1 MSIIL
6 NHTPTNFILTPT
18 HSFHCLYCQGWE
30 ERGVPSSGLLAQG
43 DVSNVLVALHFA
55 RQGLRLSNYV
65 TIYTNGNEKLADEL
79 TEALKAAPAPISVDS
94 RTISNLVKAPERAQV
109 TLQFTDGTSKTEG
122 FLAHKPSHNLR
133 GDLAQQLGLDLTPMG
148 TIAIS
153 PPFNQTSLK
162 GVFAAGD
169 CASPMPV
176 VIFALSSGAAAGVGA
191 PLQIQAET
199 YGQKCVF

>member
-1 MSIIL
+1 MTPTYFTL
-6 NHTPTNFILTPT
+6 TPTN
-18 HSFHCLYCQGWE
+18 SFHCLYCHGWE
-30 ERGVPSSGLLAQG
+30 EKGVPSSGMLAQG

-55 RQGLRLSNYV
+55 RQALRLSDQV

-79 TEALKAAPAPISVDS
+79 TEALKAAPAPMTVDS
-94 RTISNLVKAPERAQV
+94 RTIAKLVKAPERTQV

-122 FLAHKPSHNLR
+122 FLAHKPSTKLR

-148 TIAIS
+148 TIVVS

-169 CASPMPV
+169 CA
-176 VIFALSSGAAAGVGA
+176 
-191 PLQIQAET
+191 
-199 YGQKCVF
+199 